1 MDLLTLLAKLT
12 LDASDY
18 TKSLDDAQK
27 AADNFKAPEVKPLT
41 VEKKDFEDDLEEA
54 GEKVNIFKEL
64 ANGAW
69 EGIKDGLKKA
79 GVAAALGKL
88 VTDLTKAVR
97 MTAELGD
104 KIDKGAAKM
113 GMSKKAY
120 QEMSYALDKSGA
132 SIENLS
138 EGMRRFDGIVGQN
151 GKLTEDQVKY
161 FGQLGIA
168 AEKYTDSEQLMLDTL
183 SALADYGGADQGTLL
198 RYFFGT
204 RADNLNKLLE
214 NGAEGIRE
222 LRQEANDVGLVMSD
236 KEIEN
241 AVTYINSVEEL
252 QNRIQALKQDFAE
265 AVLPVIT
272 EAVNGLTR
280 IVTFFGS
287 FGGNKS
293 LAQIFA
299 DGDKEFAA
307 QLMTIEGTGAAAETL
322 VDKLISM
329 GDTSKMTAEQYE
341 IWKGTADKL
350 IEMVPTLGNVID
362 VETGKITANSEEIK
376 ENIKQWEALAKQKA
390 LQTLKEEKYQ
400 AIVEKNQDLIDKS
413 IEANEKA
420 ATADSK
426 RATALENLNNVLT
439 GHGFEALGSNA
450 TLADVTNAQTNALL
464 GFEGDEYALAQFST
478 EMSSAISNWTSA
490 NAKAEEAQ
498 AEVTKL
504 TEELEKGKAEYE
516 TWVETAEA
524 MYGTAADSAETATG
538 DVEAL
543 NTAIKNLPNSK
554 VITIS
559 VNTPQRFTKAIGDS
573 YIPYDNFPALLH
585 RGEKV
590 LTATEARQS
599 GQNVDLAGFEDRI
612 EAAIRNGMANATV
625 NSYLNGQNITDDVN
639 RNTIRS
645 LKARRFSP

>member
-12 LDASDY
+12 LDASEY
-18 TKSLDDAQK
+18 TKSLDEAQK

-41 VEKKDFEDDLEEA
+41 VGKKDFEDDLDEA
-54 GEKVNIFKEL
+54 GEKVNIFQEL
-64 ANGAW
+64 VNGSW
-69 EGIKDGLKKA
+69 EGIKDGLKRA
-79 GVAAALGKL
+79 GIATLLGKL
-88 VTDLTKAVR
+88 VTDLGKAVK

-104 KIDKGAAKM
+104 ETSKGAAKM
-113 GMSKKAY
+113 GLSRKTY
-120 QEMSYALDKSGA
+120 QEFSYALEKSGG
-132 SIENLS
+132 SIKNL
-138 EGMRRFDGIVGQN
+138 EQGMKNLDNIFGGN
-151 GKLTEDQVKY
+151 ATEKQQKA
-161 FGQLGIA
+161 FETLGIEIEKA
-168 AEKYTDSEQLMLDTL
+168 ASSEELMLMTL
-183 SALADYGGADQGTLL
+183 NAIADRSESDQGYLL
-198 RYFFGT
+198 RTLFG
-204 RADNLNKLLE
+204 DKNDELFNLIKD
-214 NGAEGIRE
+214 GSKGIRE
-222 LRQEANDVGLVMSD
+222 LRQEANDVGRVMSD
-236 KEIEN
+236 AEIEN
-241 AVTYINSVEEL
+241 SIAYMDALERM
-252 QNRIQALKQDFAE
+252 QNQIQEIKTSFGE
-265 AVLPVIT
+265 SILPIIT
-272 EAVNGLTR
+272 EAVQGLTR
-280 IVTFFGS
+280 IIAFFG
-287 FGGNKS
+287 GLGKNKS
-293 LAQIFA
+293 LSDIFA
-299 DGDKEFAA
+299 DGDKEFAE
-307 QLMTIEGTGAAAETL
+307 QLMTIEKTGTSAESL
-322 VDKLISM
+322 ADKLLAM

-341 IWKGTADKL
+341 IWKGTAKEL
-350 IEMVPTLGNVID
+350 IDLVPSLGNVID
-362 VETGKITANSEEIK
+362 TETGQITANSEEIK

-420 ATADSK
+420 ATADGE

-559 VNTPQRFTKAIGDS
+559 VNTPRSLPRAIGDS

-590 LTATEARQS
+590 LTATQARQEGS
-599 GQNVDLAGFEDRI
+599 TDFTGLEDRI
-612 EAAIRNGMANATV
+612 ERAIRNGMANAKV
-625 NSYLNGQNITDDVN
+625 NSYLNGQDITDDVN
-639 RNTIRS
+639 RNTIRE